1 MELYRKVFDLS
12 RKLIEDSKTNP
23 ELDLHRVTDMYDSVG
38 PNQLLSKQWLVDEAI
53 QYIKEDDVIMIAGA
67 WYGVQSYLLREA
79 GLQNKIYNIDLDLP
93 AKRIGKQISPDC
105 TYLVEDAISYYIE
118 HRNWFTVLIN
128 TSTEHMEPDEFELLM
143 RSKPEE
149 TLLICQ
155 SNNNWAEDE
164 HINCHDGPNELAKA
178 CRLKHIYYQGSKEFS
193 GKWGSYNRHMV
204 IGR

>member
-1 MELYRKVFDLS
+1 MELYQKVFDLS

-38 PNQLLSKQWLVDEAI
+38 PNQLLSKQWLVDEAKQVI
-53 QYIKEDDVIMIAGA
+53 SQDDIIMIAGA

-79 GLQNKIYNIDLDLP
+79 GFDNKIFNVDLDVQ

-105 TYLVEDAISYYIE
+105 TYVAEDAISVYME
-118 HRNWFTVLIN
+118 RRNWFTVLIN

-155 SNNNWAEDE
+155 SNDNWAEDE
-164 HINCHDGPNELAKA
+164 HINCHDGPNELAAA
-178 CRLKHIYYQGSKEFS
+178 CKLKHIYYQGSKEFN